1 MDCILLATI
10 PGTGT
15 RYLQEFFLKMFPNNH
30 MVNLDT
36 FSNNP
41 RLFEG
46 IDGHGLKPHV
56 TNIVAGHFY
65 MNCMPMIKTLAQY
78 WRPICTMR
86 DPLAAI
92 ITRHESN
99 KKETVPVDPIMMPFM
114 FNAFIHLVMKMN
126 PYIVPLDL
134 VKTKSDKIKMLKDVS
149 NVAKV
154 SPSKEYID
162 SYVDKKPINTLG
174 KYPLK
179 KMYDMK
185 DIEGLKKEIGLQIE
199 VLKML
204 EPTFRPIL
212 EKVGY
217 KDLMW
222 WS

>member
-1 MDCILLATI
+1 MDCILLTTI

-15 RYLQEFFLKMFPNNH
+15 RYLQEFFLKMSPDNH

-36 FSNNP
+36 FSNNL

-134 VKTKSDKIKMLKDVS
+134 AKTKSDKIKMLKDVS

-174 KYPLK
+174 EYPLK
-179 KMYDMK
+179 KMYLMK
-185 DIEGLKKEIGLQIE
+185 DMEGLKKEIGLQIDI
-199 VLKML
+199 LKML
-204 EPTFRPIL
+204 EPDFRPIL

>member
-1 MDCILLATI
+1 
-10 PGTGT
+10 
-15 RYLQEFFLKMFPNNH
+15 
-30 MVNLDT
+30 
-36 FSNNP
+36 
-41 RLFEG
+41 
-46 IDGHGLKPHV
+46 
-56 TNIVAGHFY
+56 
-65 MNCMPMIKTLAQY
+65 
-78 WRPICTMR
+78 
-86 DPLAAI
+86 
-92 ITRHESN
+92 
-99 KKETVPVDPIMMPFM
+99 
-114 FNAFIHLVMKMN
+114 
-126 PYIVPLDL
+126 
-134 VKTKSDKIKMLKDVS
+134 MLKDVS

-174 KYPLK
+174 EYPLK
-179 KMYDMK
+179 KMYRMK